1 MIQDSISEVRDSV
14 MRSKW
19 VGLGLVI
26 IGVWLLMV
34 KTNWPYIERLW
45 HWEFGLLFAGLIL
58 LSVAIS
64 RRNRN
69 LTLWAA
75 MLAGVGLQ
83 LWAPLYIPAWPKHW
97 SMILWIIGAAF
108 LVRALV
114 FKERQNGVIGA
125 LLIAIGLFAWPKI
138 KEVEGLS
145 GISDTLHTYWPA
157 LIVLLGFVLI
167 VMRK

>member
-1 MIQDSISEVRDSV
+1 

-19 VGLGLVI
+19 TGLGLII
-26 IGVWLLMV
+26 IGVGLLMV
-34 KTNWPYIERLW
+34 KTDWPYTDRLW
-45 HWEFGLLFAGLIL
+45 HWEFGLLAAGLIL
-58 LSVAIS
+58 LLAAIT
-64 RRNRN
+64 RRNRSM
-69 LTLWAA
+69 TLWAA
-75 MLAGVGLQ
+75 MLTGVGLQ

-97 SMILWIIGAAF
+97 SMILWNVGAAF

-114 FKERQNGVIGA
+114 FKERQNGIIGA
-125 LLIAIGLFAWPKI
+125 LLIAVGLFAWPKI
-138 KEVEGLS
+138 KEVEGLA